1 MQPFVKLASKVQK
14 PLGDMIHL
22 QCKAAYRVDHW
33 DCMLIKVSLLCDTY
47 GVLQVLS
54 KCFWTDLAR

>member
-1 MQPFVKLASKVQK
+1 
-14 PLGDMIHL
+14 MIHL

-54 KCFWTDLAR
+54 KCFWTDLARQRVQQLNWSK

>member
-22 QCKAAYRVDHW
+22 QSKAAYRVDHW
-33 DCMLIKVSLLCDTY
+33 DCMLVYDGEGRDCSVTCLD
-47 GVLQVLS
+47 
-54 KCFWTDLAR
+54 